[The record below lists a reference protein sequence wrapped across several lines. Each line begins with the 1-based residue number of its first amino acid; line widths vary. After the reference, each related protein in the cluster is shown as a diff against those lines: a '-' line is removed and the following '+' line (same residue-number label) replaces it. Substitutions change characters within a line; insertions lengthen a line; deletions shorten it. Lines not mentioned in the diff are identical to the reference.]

1 MHVNRKRMSDTA
13 AALAELQARLD
24 AAASEGGRLEEGL
37 YLDLSRLLGG
47 LHAKAVRTVP
57 PKGGGVAAM
66 FAAQPRRDV
75 GAEHQ

>member
-1 MHVNRKRMSDTA
+1 MSDTA

-24 AAASEGGRLEEGL
+24 AAASEGGRLDEAL

-47 LHAKAVRTVP
+47 LHNKALRAVP

-66 FAAQPRRDV
+66 FAAQPRRD
-75 GAEHQ
+75 AE